1 MQGYSRAALQV
12 CEARRERFDELFAAY
27 LATEQLANPDAT
39 RSRRG
44 IAAQVAG
51 GAWWFEQHRSVLQ
64 QCSRSPRL
72 GTAHQL
78 AAAVVEQL
86 VCGGA
91 RKAISDGRTLAGVT
105 PEVGRQGARRGVHT
119 ERRQAGGDRLVDARA
134 RFEHP
139 APEDRI
145 G

>member
-86 VCGGA
+86 ETGRPLGA
-91 RKAISDGRTLAGVT
+91 STGS
-105 PEVGRQGARRGVHT
+105 PVGSENRNAPVMGNQRCSSTCQATGSRQ
-119 ERRQAGGDRLVDARA
+119 
-134 RFEHP
+134 
-139 APEDRI
+139 
-145 G
+145 